1 MKRRILA
8 FAVMAVM
15 LCCGS
20 VFAVAEESVQSRT
33 ITLLTHASL
42 DTPSELSGVI
52 GGLAEEYK
60 ALHPEFNLE
69 YEIVPLTNM
78 VGKVKTLVATE
89 SLPDIILYEP
99 GIPLVELVET
109 GKLVNLEEELVKMGV
124 WDYVDPQVAD
134 LLKSMSVGLDE
145 PLYTDTSM
153 YIDWD
158 VPSARIVDDE
168 WPTPIVWVGCEVGY
182 LHLSGRTFCEQ
193 TADDHPLRLAYRH
206 FTKGGA
212 HISGPQLAVLCALP
226 AYSARI
232 LLSPPGRVLM
242 NDEGLTEFF
251 PYAGGRDR
259 HVSAQTPEA
268 VFRQIDDLLLAR

>member
-69 YEIVPLTNM
+69 YEIVPLTNL

-145 PLYTDTSM
+145 PLYGLPGGQHIEAFSITSKSLKRTSWKSPRRWTSCWP
-153 YIDWD
+153 YVKRSAPPTSI
-158 VPSARIVDDE
+158 PSCSAAR
-168 WPTPIVWVGCEVGY
+168 TNG
-182 LHLSGRTFCEQ
+182 
-193 TADDHPLRLAYRH
+193 TARA
-206 FTKGGA
+206 
-212 HISGPQLAVLCALP
+212 
-226 AYSARI
+226 
-232 LLSPPGRVLM
+232 
-242 NDEGLTEFF
+242 
-251 PYAGGRDR
+251 
-259 HVSAQTPEA
+259 
-268 VFRQIDDLLLAR
+268 